1 MSARTPT
8 LGQASLNEVGEHCG
22 GGGRWLS
29 PFKTSRET
37 AGGFCS
43 SAISKLC
50 LANAQKGEV
59 AARAQAGHNHI
70 TSTLSFAARRSGFG
84 KFWLLITYDVEY
96 VFKDISI

>member
-8 LGQASLNEVGEHCG
+8 LGQASLNEVGKHCG